1 VREGRAGAP
10 AGPELRPRIVLD
22 VRATLQSAAMMAVR
36 LARTLCVAMGF
47 VPTNGCRP
55 DSTPAT
61 AVSVAS
67 ASASSSPRAVTVA
80 SAPSSPG
87 AATVAN
93 APSIPSAATVASAP
107 SSPAAASPPAVAP
120 DGLLAEGSQAPA
132 FEATAQTGQRV
143 ALADLKGKVVVV
155 YFYPKDDTP
164 GCTKEACEL
173 RDAWTDLQKTGAVV
187 IGIST
192 NDQASHVAFA
202 QKYKL
207 PFLLLSDQDERIA
220 KAFGVPVHFGFA
232 KRVTF
237 IIDTQGRIAKVFPN
251 VTPTGHAAQIL
262 AAVSP
267 VR

>member
-1 VREGRAGAP
+1 MREGRAGAP

-67 ASASSSPRAVTVA
+67 ASSSPRAVTVA

-87 AATVAN
+87 AATVA
-93 APSIPSAATVASAP
+93 SAP
-107 SSPAAASPPAVAP
+107 SSPAAAIPPAVAP

-132 FEATAQTGQRV
+132 FEGTAQTGQRV

>member
-1 VREGRAGAP
+1 
-10 AGPELRPRIVLD
+10 
-22 VRATLQSAAMMAVR
+22 MMAVR
-36 LARTLCVAMGF
+36 LACSLGIAVAL
-47 VPTNGCRP
+47 VPTAGCRP

-61 AVSVAS
+61 AVSVANG
-67 ASASSSPRAVTVA
+67 SSSPSAAT
-80 SAPSSPG
+80 APSSP
-87 AATVAN
+87 T
-93 APSIPSAATVASAP
+93 
-107 SSPAAASPPAVAP
+107 AASPPAAAP

-132 FEATAQTGQRV
+132 FEGTAQTGRRV

-192 NDQASHVAFA
+192 DDQASHVAFA

-237 IIDTQGRIAKVFPN
+237 IIDTQGRIAKVFPD

-262 AAVSP
+262 AELG
-267 VR
+267 RL

>member
-36 LARTLCVAMGF
+36 VARTLCLAICILS
-47 VPTNGCRP
+47 TAGCRP

-61 AVSVAS
+61 A
-67 ASASSSPRAVTVA
+67 
-80 SAPSSPG
+80 
-87 AATVAN
+87 
-93 APSIPSAATVASAP
+93 ATVASAP
-107 SSPAAASPPAVAP
+107 SSPSAGTVASAPSSPSAGTVASAPSSPTAASPPAAAP

-132 FEATAQTGQRV
+132 FEGTAQTGQRV

-155 YFYPKDDTP
+155 YFYPRDDTP

-187 IGIST
+187 IGVST

-207 PFLLLSDQDERIA
+207 PFLLVSDQDERIA

-237 IIDTQGRIAKVFPN
+237 VIDTQGRIAKVFPN

-262 AAVSP
+262 AALTP